1 MASSSIT
8 SWQIDGETME
18 TVRDF
23 TLLGSKITEDYDCS
37 HEIKRCLLL
46 GRNAITNLDSIL
58 QSRVIIADKC
68 PYSQSYGFSSIHV
81 WMWELD
87 HKESWALKNQCFW
100 TVVLEK
106 TLKSPLD
113 CKEIQPVNPKRNQP
127 WIFIGMTDAKAKV
140 PILWL
145 PDVKNYLIRKD
156 PNAEKD
162 WRQEEKGTTED
173 EVVGWHQW
181 LDRHEFYQVLGAG
194 DGQGSLV
201 YCSPYGHK
209 ESDMTEQLNW
219 TEHSL
224 NRIVDET
231 ENFFPP
237 DIPLLFLQS
246 SECWQCDL

>member
-1 MASSSIT
+1 
-8 SWQIDGETME
+8 
-18 TVRDF
+18 
-23 TLLGSKITEDYDCS
+23 
-37 HEIKRCLLL
+37 
-46 GRNAITNLDSIL
+46 
-58 QSRVIIADKC
+58 
-68 PYSQSYGFSSIHV
+68 
-81 WMWELD
+81 MWELD

-127 WIFIGMTDAKAKV
+127 WIFIGMTDANAKV

-145 PDVKNYLIRKD
+145 PDMKNYLIRKD

-162 WRQEEKGTTED
+162 WRQEEKGTIED

-201 YCSPYGHK
+201 YCNPYGHK

-219 TEHSL
+219 NEHSL

-231 ENFFPP
+231 EKIFPP
-237 DIPLLFLQS
+237 WHPLAFSTIQWMLAMWSLVPLPFLSSLDIWVFLVHIILKPS
-246 SECWQCDL
+246 KRDFKHYLTSMGDECHC